1 VNEYFEMGYVKVHVM
16 LGHSAKFACGRPTVH
31 NPDFR
36 VVSGLAVNRPE
47 QAVRIG
53 RAGSG
58 SDKKPQ
64 PTTPMQNKSSGVL

>member
-1 VNEYFEMGYVKVHVM
+1 LN
-16 LGHSAKFACGRPTVH
+16 LTSR
-31 NPDFR
+31 
-36 VVSGLAVNRPE
+36 LAVNRPE